1 MNLNR
6 KHFGKAL
13 KSYIEEKGIAK
24 AWLAKRLGI
33 SNQSIHAAFKAEI
46 ARPETL
52 VKYLDALGITE
63 EELYQYSGIEVKEDQ
78 VTSQKP
84 VENRQDQVIPITSGQ
99 LDYFIQ
105 AVKERD
111 ELQKMEIERLEKLNR
126 AEASP
131 VLKH

>member
-1 MNLNR
+1 MNLNK

-33 SNQSIHAAFKAEI
+33 SNQSIHAAFKAEV
-46 ARPETL
+46 ARPDTL
-52 VKYLDALGITE
+52 AKYLDVLGITE
-63 EELYQYSGIEVKEDQ
+63 DELYQYSKIEVKEDLG
-78 VTSQKP
+78 SGQKP
-84 VENRQDQVIPITSGQ
+84 VESRPDQVIPITSGQ

-111 ELQKMEIERLEKLNR
+111 ELQKKEIERLEKLNR
-126 AEASP
+126 VEASEL
-131 VLKH
+131 LKH

>member
-6 KHFGKAL
+6 RHFGKAL
-13 KSYIEEKGIAK
+13 KSYIEEKGITK

-46 ARPETL
+46 ARPDTL
-52 VKYLDALGITE
+52 AKYLDVLEITE
-63 EELYQYSGIEVKEDQ
+63 DELYQYVDKEIKDDSSINQ
-78 VTSQKP
+78 NHQDK
-84 VENRQDQVIPITSGQ
+84 RQEQTIPITSSQ

-111 ELQKMEIERLEKLNR
+111 ELQKKEIERLEKLNR
-126 AEASP
+126 AEPSP